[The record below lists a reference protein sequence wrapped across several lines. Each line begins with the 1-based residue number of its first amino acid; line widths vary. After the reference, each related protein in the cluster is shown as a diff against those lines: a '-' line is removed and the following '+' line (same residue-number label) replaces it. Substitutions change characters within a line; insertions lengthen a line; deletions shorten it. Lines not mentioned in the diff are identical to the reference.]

1 MELIGRVTANATV
14 NTTKEGRKV
23 VHFSIAINDSY
34 KPKDSGEW
42 KKVTTYVNC
51 SYWISEA
58 IAKHITKG
66 VLVEVYGRISVSAW
80 TNEQGEP
87 KESLNF
93 NPSEARLEEQRSTIT
108 MHIYFLNGANM
119 AKQGK
124 ILKTISHFLYRRSDT
139 WETILVYI
147 VG

>member
-58 IAKHITKG
+58 MAKHITKG

-80 TNEQGEP
+80 TNTQGEA
-87 KESLNF
+87 KGSLNF
-93 NPSEARLEEQRSTIT
+93 HVNNIRL
-108 MHIYFLNGANM
+108 H
-119 AKQGK
+119 GK
-124 ILKTISHFLYRRSDT
+124 GNAESK
-139 WETILVYI
+139 ETIPTAADIIEPLDDLPF
-147 VG
+147 